1 MNDISRIFMEIS
13 SEKGNKYADRAIKEN
28 RIEQIKLFLDKYIEF
43 VSVNLQAELNRIS
56 CSTLCQLKTRDIGNK
71 IKGIIEEHISRVIFM
86 IEREKE
92 SVTFVKDYF
101 TANLNQLYTKINEDY
116 KAGKV
121 LQEVMEM
128 NLLNDFDQI
137 VDRLCD
143 FEVDII
149 DLVLKYLTF
158 INIQRRINRRGLI
171 YI

>member
-13 SEKGNKYADRAIKEN
+13 SENGNKYADIVIKGN

-56 CSTLCQLKTRDIGNK
+56 CSTLGQLKTRDIGNK

-101 TANLNQLYTKINEDY
+101 TANLNQLYSKINEDY
-116 KAGKV
+116 KAGKA
-121 LQEVMEM
+121 LQGVMEM

-137 VDRLCD
+137 VVRLCD
-143 FEVDII
+143 FEVNII
-149 DLVLKYLTF
+149 DRVLKYLTL